1 MYYRKDYKKSFAFAF
16 VFSPSILYIILVMLC
31 FSYRMMVKST
41 LVLLPLLGLTWVL
54 GLFAVVQNTSI
65 FAWMFTIVNSLQ
77 VTQWRDGVKHF
88 LFFCI
93 IFV

>member
-1 MYYRKDYKKSFAFAF
+1 MYYRKDYKKRFAFAF

-77 VTQWRDGVKHF
+77 VTQWGGGME
-88 LFFCI
+88 LN
-93 IFV
+93 IFDSFV